1 MAKNRYFLARW
12 MAALGVFVI
21 ASAQVMAQPDPCA
34 DPANPVVAENCQPGT
49 DEWITRNPIGD
60 IYGYASADS
69 VNRGD
74 SVDFLVDT
82 GSPTFDIRIYRNGYY
97 GGLGG
102 RLVQTIEAVPGQNQ
116 PDCWQQPDTGLT
128 SCGNWAVSY
137 TLNVPEEW
145 VSGVYIARII
155 RPDTGG
161 DNYILFVVRDD
172 ERDSAILYQ
181 QSVSTFQ
188 AYNNFGGK
196 SVYSSGSGFCTTVT
210 EASRAAKV
218 SYNRPYNQSMADPN
232 SYFRAEYPMVRWLEQ
247 QGYDVAYSTT
257 SDTHRSG
264 QPGAANELLDHQ
276 AFFSVGHDEY
286 WTLEMWNAIESARD
300 AGVHLGFFTANTAY
314 WRIRMEDDPIT
325 GEPDS
330 VMVTYK
336 TIEGGPADPSGFS
349 TSTWRDPEGPN
360 QPENGLVG
368 VMYIGDN
375 DSLFFPMRITAD
387 KVSERIYRH
396 TGLEAMPPDTY
407 INVGD
412 HIFGWEWDAVADN
425 GHSPDGIEILA
436 ESPVY
441 GLLLQDA
448 GKFENGMMG
457 LAGAHTTRYTASSGA
472 LVFASGTI
480 QWSWGLGAY
489 AIQPQEPEPII
500 TQMTYNVLADMGLTP
515 ATPAGVILDGSDAQ
529 PAPIDPSRFLPL
541 DAPAPVIMDL
551 KAEVDGDSVTI
562 SWKTDVETIGQ
573 VWFGGRAGHVI
584 FPMAQDLE
592 YRTEHSLTISD
603 LTTPRDFKVGP
614 AVFTTAARYFT
625 VTASDRNW
633 NTRISDEASFE
644 VGTPPLNTQL
654 RNTFN
659 NLTQPARCFVRAN
672 PTLSIVIGVVA
683 ALVVLVLL
691 AFGFLALRRRG
702 RTAQPQG

>member
-1 MAKNRYFLARW
+1 MFAKKRYFLTRW
-12 MAALGVFVI
+12 IAALGAVFLVSTP
-21 ASAQVMAQPDPCA
+21 AMAQAAPCA
-34 DPANPVVAENCQPGT
+34 NPANPIVAENCQPGT
-49 DEWITRNPIGD
+49 NEWITQNPIGD
-60 IYGYASADS
+60 IFGYASVDS
-69 VNRGD
+69 VNRGG
-74 SVDFLVDT
+74 SLDFLVDT
-82 GSPTFDIRIYRNGYY
+82 GAPTFDIRIYRSGYY

-102 RLVQTIEAVPGQNQ
+102 RLVQTIEAVPGQKQ
-116 PDCWQQPDTGLT
+116 PACQEQYDTGLV
-128 SCGNWAVSY
+128 SCANWAVSY
-137 TLNVPEEW
+137 TLDIPEDW
-145 VSGVYIARII
+145 VSGVYVARII
-155 RPDTGG
+155 RSDTGG

-181 QSVSTFQ
+181 QSVSSFQ
-188 AYNNFGGK
+188 AYNNYGGK
-196 SVYSSGSGFCTTVT
+196 STYSSSSGFCTTVT
-210 EASRAAKV
+210 GASRAAKV

-247 QGYDVAYSTT
+247 QGYDVTYSTT

-286 WTLEMWNAIESARD
+286 WTQEMWDAITAARD
-300 AGVHLGFFTANTAY
+300 AGVHLGFFTANTSY

-330 VMVTYK
+330 VLVTYK
-336 TIEGGPADPSGFS
+336 TIESGPADPTGFS

-360 QPENGLVG
+360 QPENSLIG

-387 KVSERIYRH
+387 KVSDRIYRH

-412 HIFGWEWDAVADN
+412 YIFGWEWDAVVDN
-425 GHSPDGIEILA
+425 GHTPNGLEILA
-436 ESPVY
+436 ETPVF

-457 LAGAHTTRYTASSGA
+457 LAAAHTTRYTAPSGA

-480 QWSWGLGAY
+480 QWSWGLGAR
-489 AIQPQEPEPII
+489 AVLPIEPDPII
-500 TQMTYNVLADMGLTP
+500 SQMTYNVLADMGLTP
-515 ATPAGVILDGSDAQ
+515 TTPVGIILDGEETD
-529 PAPIDPSRFLPL
+529 PAPIDPARFISL
-541 DAPAPVIMDL
+541 DAPAPIISDVQ
-551 KAEVDGDSVTI
+551 AAVSGDSVTI

-573 VWFGGRAGHVI
+573 IWFGGQSGHVI

-592 YRTEHSLTISD
+592 YRTEHSITISD

-614 AVFTTAARYFT
+614 SVFTTAARYFT
-625 VTASDRNW
+625 VTASDKNW
-633 NTRISDEASFE
+633 NTSISAEGSFE
-644 VGTPPLNTQL
+644 IGTPPLTTQL

-659 NLTQPARCFVRAN
+659 SLTQPARCFVRAN
-672 PTLSIVIGVVA
+672 LTLSIGIGVVG
-683 ALVVLVLL
+683 ALAVLALL
-691 AFGFLALRRRG
+691 AFGFRTLRRRG
-702 RTAQPQG
+702 RAAG